1 MVEVVDAGAEES
13 AAEPDEASGAA
24 DAPPE
29 SPDES
34 PQAAEEPEAFDAV
47 DAEPEDAVADRRF
60 PRRRDTGHRPPRD
73 AGRDDARN
81 SVNLRPFDGG
91 HTPIIVTNPKDVGR

>member
-29 SPDES
+29 SFDAD
-34 PQAAEEPEAFDAV
+34 PQAAQEPEALDAV
-47 DAEPEDAVADRRF
+47 DVVPEDAVADRRSTT
-60 PRRRDTGHRPPRD
+60 RRDAGHHPPRD